1 MGWMVHLHCLFDWI
15 QKHLGM
21 LNLHMCLRI
30 DTNAT
35 QHICINCVTMVKG
48 WAPLG
53 PRAIVRLIFDMSVR
67 VLPEKIK

>member
-1 MGWMVHLHCLFDWI
+1 
-15 QKHLGM
+15 
-21 LNLHMCLRI
+21 
-30 DTNAT
+30 
-35 QHICINCVTMVKG
+35 MVKG